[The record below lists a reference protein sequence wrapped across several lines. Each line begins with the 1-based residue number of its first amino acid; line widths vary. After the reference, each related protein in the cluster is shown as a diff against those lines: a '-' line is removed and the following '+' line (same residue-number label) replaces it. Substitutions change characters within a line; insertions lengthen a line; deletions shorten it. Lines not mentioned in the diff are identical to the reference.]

1 MPGIDREH
9 RDRCRTSAVQCAQLA
24 RATADPERRQVLLI
38 RAQEWLKLAYSDH
51 SVEFDGLLSA
61 FNDGQLGLTGQALA
75 RRGRMQQQQPVQQ
88 QQQQSKQKRPG
99 ER

>member
-1 MPGIDREH
+1 MPGIDREL
-9 RDRCRTSAVQCAQLA
+9 CRTSAAQCAELA
-24 RATADPERRQVLLI
+24 RATIDPERKQILLI

-61 FNDGQLGLTGQALA
+61 FNDGQLGMSEQAPA
-75 RRGRMQQQQPVQQ
+75 RRVRK
-88 QQQQSKQKRPG
+88 QQQSEQKRQG